1 MFVSAVPAWNLSPC
15 ARWPLLF
22 FAPPACIFHLVS
34 PPAWSFRLSRHG
46 ICLHMPAGCS
56 RSLSS
61 RRAFFIL
68 ILRRHGRLDGGGEE
82 FVSFCPLALP
92 FFAMPA
98 CIFYSVSPPA
108 CIFHPI
114 TPPARPFR
122 LCRRGICLRVPA
134 GRSHSPSSRRAF
146 FILYLRRHGRF
157 AGDGEEFATLCPVS
171 YTHLDVYKRQSLW
184 GCVCANV
191 CRYHTWDAASIP

>member
-1 MFVSAVPAWNLSPC
+1 MVVSTVAARNLSPF
-15 ARWPLLF
+15 ARWR
-22 FAPPACIFHLVS
+22 CRSS
-34 PPAWSFRLSRHG
+34 P
-46 ICLHMPAGCS
+46 C
-56 RSLSS
+56 

-68 ILRRHGRLDGGGEE
+68 FPRRHGRFDCAGGELAP
-82 FVSFCPLALP
+82 VCPLAAAVLCHAGVDISSRFPAGMVVSTVAAWNLPPYARWLQP
-92 FFAMPA
+92 FFA
-98 CIFYSVSPPA
+98 PPA

-157 AGDGEEFATLCPVS
+157 DGDGEEFATLCPLAAVVLHHTGVHFSSRFPAGMAVS
-171 YTHLDVYKRQSLW
+171 TVPAW
-184 GCVCANV
+184 N
-191 CRYHTWDAASIP
+191 

>member
-134 GRSHSPSSRRAF
+134 GRSHSLPRRRAF
-146 FILYLRRHGRF
+146 FISFPRRHGRL
-157 AGDGEEFATLCPVS
+157 DGGGMEFASVCPLVAAVLRHAGVHFSS
-171 YTHLDVYKRQSLW
+171 YYP
-184 GCVCANV
+184 
-191 CRYHTWDAASIP
+191 AS